1 MKKLMLLS
9 VMSVL
14 TMSFLVS
21 CDNKKNPN
29 NVNDSDMDTI
39 VPMVDETE
47 DTLTTT
53 GMETKPELENTDLVA
68 SGTYTG
74 TAKQVDAAEKEIYVE
89 TADGKTLELYLKD
102 DTKITRN
109 GQSSSFDNLKEGGK
123 VEVTVENKGD
133 KLEPKSVNIV
143 E

>member
-14 TMSFLVS
+14 TMSFLTS
-21 CDNKKNPN
+21 CDNKNPN

-47 DTLTTT
+47 DTLATS

-89 TADGKTLELYLKD
+89 TGDGKTLELYLTEE
-102 DTKITRN
+102 TKITKN
-109 GQSSSFDNLKEGGK
+109 GQSSTFDNLKEGGK
-123 VEVTVENKGD
+123 VEVMVENKGD
-133 KLEPKSVNIV
+133 KLDPKSVNIM